1 MSVVINALAVS
12 GLQWRSMQTN
22 FCFGTW
28 WRGQRRSS
36 KLWCLSH
43 YWCGQSTEN
52 DLVNV
57 THFYHTL
64 GNKLEINTRCR
75 VLGSTFDKRSTYLG
89 SPCWMAPEV
98 IDCGFREGGS
108 TYDSRIDVWALG
120 KKENMTTSTE
130 QLRIFPHSKK

>member
-1 MSVVINALAVS
+1 
-12 GLQWRSMQTN
+12 
-22 FCFGTW
+22 
-28 WRGQRRSS
+28 
-36 KLWCLSH
+36 
-43 YWCGQSTEN
+43 
-52 DLVNV
+52 VNV

-64 GNKLEINTRCR
+64 RNKLEINTRCR

-120 KKENMTTSTE
+120 KKENITTSTE
-130 QLRIFPHSKK
+130 QLRDFSD